1 MKMILNTVRMVDYD
15 QAREHIF
22 GDEQT
27 LKEKL
32 AIGLINPKDFEKL
45 GLVPSLRIK
54 ISNKYGEIIIEQT
67 QDEKVPEGTILMP
80 ISIWANRLTGVIGND
95 VIFKNIEVNV
105 ESTRDPVLN
114 FREMISALKD

>member
-1 MKMILNTVRMVDYD
+1 MKMILNTVRMVDND
-15 QAREHIF
+15 QAREHTF
-22 GDEQT
+22 GDEQN

-54 ISNKYGEIIIEQT
+54 LSNEYGEIIIEQT
-67 QDEKVPEGTILMP
+67 QDDKVPEGTIVMP
-80 ISIWANRLTGVIGND
+80 ISIWANQLTGVIGKD

-105 ESTRDPVLN
+105 ESTKDPVLN
-114 FREMISALKD
+114 FREIISTLKD

>member
-22 GDEQT
+22 GDEQS

-54 ISNKYGEIIIEQT
+54 LSNKYGEIIIEQT

-80 ISIWANRLTGVIGND
+80 ISIWANRLTGIIGND

-114 FREMISALKD
+114 FREIISAIKD

>member
-15 QAREHIF
+15 QAREHVF

-67 QDEKVPEGTILMP
+67 QDEKVPKGTILMP
-80 ISIWANRLTGVIGND
+80 ISIWANRLTGVIEND

-105 ESTRDPVLN
+105 EPTRDPVLN
-114 FREMISALKD
+114 FKEIISAIKD

>member
-15 QAREHIF
+15 QAREHVF

-105 ESTRDPVLN
+105 EPTRGPVLN
-114 FREMISALKD
+114 FKEIISAIKD

>member
-105 ESTRDPVLN
+105 EPTRDPVLN
-114 FREMISALKD
+114 FKEIISAIKD

>member
-15 QAREHIF
+15 QAREHMF

-54 ISNKYGEIIIEQT
+54 ITNKYGEIIIEQT

-80 ISIWANRLTGVIGND
+80 ISIWANRLTGVIEND
-95 VIFKNIEVNV
+95 LIFKNIEVNV

-114 FREMISALKD
+114 FREIISAIKD

>member
-15 QAREHIF
+15 QAREHMF

-80 ISIWANRLTGVIGND
+80 ISIWANRLTGEIEND

-114 FREMISALKD
+114 FKEIISAIKD

>member
-15 QAREHIF
+15 QAREHVF

-114 FREMISALKD
+114 FREIISAIKD

>member
-15 QAREHIF
+15 QAREHVF

-80 ISIWANRLTGVIGND
+80 ISIWANRLTGVIEND

-105 ESTRDPVLN
+105 EPTRDPVLN
-114 FREMISALKD
+114 FKEIISAIKD